1 MNIHLGKVIYTSKDS
16 SLHLRMVNM
25 MYDGDRFWSTPECL
39 IHGNTIKCRIQK
51 RLQRRA
57 RAAEQWGD
65 LEWGHLVD
73 CNSRTNIHRVKVICT
88 QRKVKMMF
96 DGDRFWR
103 CQNVVR
109 GNTIVQE
116 SRYEPNQILMC
127 SIRHCLQ
134 SLYLVL

>member
-88 QRKVKMMF
+88 QR
-96 DGDRFWR
+96 FWR

-116 SRYEPNQILMC
+116 SRYEVCCILEAPT
-127 SIRHCLQ
+127 IITRF
-134 SLYLVL
+134 YLH

>member
-88 QRKVKMMF
+88 QR
-96 DGDRFWR
+96 FWR

-116 SRYEPNQILMC
+116 SRYEVCCILEAPT
-127 SIRHCLQ
+127 IVTRF
-134 SLYLVL
+134 YLH